1 MKIAYLDGSCGISGD
16 MLLGALIDG
25 GLEPRRLLDE
35 LKKLPLGFYRF
46 KRGRA
51 LRGGLAGT
59 RIEIEIPKPQPHRH
73 LSDIEALIGQADLAI
88 AAKEMALRTFRRLG
102 EAEAKLHNVPI
113 EHVHFHEVG
122 AVDAILDIVGTCVGL
137 ELMGISRLVCSP
149 LDVGSGRVE
158 AAHGSL
164 PVPAPA
170 TAEMLKGVP
179 IYSSGVEAELVT
191 PTGAALVSTLAAD
204 FGPMPPMKVERI
216 GYGAGQAE
224 LPGRPNLAR
233 LSIGEEI
240 EISAPQPG
248 PPGDE
253 VVSVIEANLDDM
265 NPQLFG
271 YLMERALAAGAL
283 DVTSA
288 PLQMK
293 KSRLGLLVSVIAK
306 PEDADALCN
315 LLFDET
321 TTLGVRIHEARR
333 KTLQREWV
341 TVETNYGPVRVKVAR
356 REGRIVNGAPE
367 YDDCERLARERNAPL
382 KDVMAAANAAF
393 RNRAIESSDH

>member
-1 MKIAYLDGSCGISGD
+1 